1 MSDQCRMCGTLYTRD
16 VDQTVI
22 DDKAG
27 VVRVRY
33 ATCDE
38 CGAELPPVDS
48 AVCCCDTF

>member
-1 MSDQCRMCGTLYTRD
+1 MSDQCRMCGTLYARD
-16 VDQTVI
+16 VEQTVI
-22 DDKAG
+22 DENAV

-48 AVCCCDTF
+48 AVCCCDAF